1 MCAGSLLGELS
12 PVLEGR
18 ERPGTESTDSLDLQK
33 LQFRYAVAVDIPER
47 RGQEAGKDD
56 VLPSDDDPW
65 AQQPSAMSL
74 PTPRTLRL
82 LGSELFMQTH
92 FPDRIVS
99 RKFKVGERVQGN
111 WNAFGYW

>member
-1 MCAGSLLGELS
+1 
-12 PVLEGR
+12 
-18 ERPGTESTDSLDLQK
+18 
-33 LQFRYAVAVDIPER
+33 
-47 RGQEAGKDD
+47 
-56 VLPSDDDPW
+56 
-65 AQQPSAMSL
+65 MSL